1 MISLQIKNTK
11 SFMNTLLVSEQ
22 FDSFEVEEATITT
35 FNTFYI
41 DGHIVKDFYTLEE
54 IDEIT
59 TTENL
64 DIYYSY
70 VCPDNI
76 SIHKDLEEKFNNSL
90 EKDLSLGFT
99 TVGPHRDDIV
109 FKINGLDCRMY
120 ASQGQQRTVSLVV
133 KLSLMEVI
141 KNEIGE
147 YPILFIVS
155 GISI

>member
-59 TTENL
+59 TKATLIEAL
-64 DIYYSY
+64 D
-70 VCPDNI
+70 
-76 SIHKDLEEKFNNSL
+76 
-90 EKDLSLGFT
+90 T
-99 TVGPHRDDIV
+99 TVPNPHN
-109 FKINGLDCRMY
+109 KINRN
-120 ASQGQQRTVSLVV
+120 
-133 KLSLMEVI
+133 KI
-141 KNEIGE
+141 FKF
-147 YPILFIVS
+147 ILFMYPPFML
-155 GISI
+155 